1 MKKQEWF
8 KSPQTVIGAII
19 ALVGVAGLWVGK
31 FNNTEAITIIGI
43 GAVWIGVTG
52 KDANK

>member
-1 MKKQEWF
+1 MKNWL
-8 KSPQTVIGAII
+8 KSPQTVIGALI
-19 ALVGVAGLWVGK
+19 ALAGVAGLWVGK
-31 FNNTEAITIIGI
+31 FDSTEAITIIGI